1 MTHSHWPP
9 FHFFLKYPSAKTLT
23 LIPWTS
29 HHSLYEQNGRISLR
43 LRFASDYWHS
53 YRVTRSHVRI
63 HRFVGSIFLIF
74 FPARL
79 PLPHDKQDALS
90 KYFTPANKLLARIDI
105 PDTAVLRISSSFVR
119 FKRGGLTAVALFS
132 LHPLSR
138 DPAPADSTHTH
149 VSDPIRG
156 RKLPRARAS
165 WYPWPGIHP
174 REGRGRLFR
183 ALLVVTLMMDI
194 RCSALFPF
202 DMDQTSRVEL
212 D

>member
-1 MTHSHWPP
+1 MTHSHWPS
-9 FHFFLKYPSAKTLT
+9 FSFFPKFPSAKTLT
-23 LIPWTS
+23 LDFLDFP
-29 HHSLYEQNGRISLR
+29 SLYGRNGRISIR
-43 LRFASDYWHS
+43 LPFSSDYSHS

-63 HRFVGSIFLIF
+63 PRFVGSIF

-79 PLPHDKQDALS
+79 PLPHDKANALS
-90 KYFTPANKLLARIDI
+90 KYFTPANKLLARIHI
-105 PDTAVLRISSSFVR
+105 SDTAVLRISSSFVR
-119 FKRGGLTAVALFS
+119 FKRSRLTAVALFS

-138 DPAPADSTHTH
+138 DPSPADSTH

-156 RKLPRARAS
+156 RKLPRAR

-174 REGRGRLFR
+174 RERRRRLFR